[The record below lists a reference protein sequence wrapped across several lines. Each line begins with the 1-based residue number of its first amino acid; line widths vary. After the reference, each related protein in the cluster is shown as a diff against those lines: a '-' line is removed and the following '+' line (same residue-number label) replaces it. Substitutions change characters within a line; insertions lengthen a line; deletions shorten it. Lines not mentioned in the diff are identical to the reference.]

1 MFNTLY
7 KKCLNLAEHKS
18 SKFYLAFVSFI
29 ESSFFPIPPDVMIV
43 PMVISKK
50 NDFLKIFFIATI
62 FSVLGGIL
70 GYFLGAFF
78 FDIGIQIMSFY
89 GYEDKLS
96 DLKSDLTNSD
106 GFYAW
111 LGILFLA
118 GFTPLPYKVFT
129 IASGLIGFNILIFI
143 FISFISRGM
152 RFFIVSYL
160 SFKFGDIFTEFMN
173 KHGSKW
179 FTIIGIS
186 IVLIGIIFYF
196 ILKFHASI

>member
-7 KKCLNLAEHKS
+7 RKCLDLAAHKS
-18 SKFYLAFVSFI
+18 SKYYLAVVSFV
-29 ESSFFPIPPDVMIV
+29 ESSFFPIPPDVMVV

-50 NDFLKIFFIATI
+50 DDFFKIFLIATI

-70 GYFLGAFF
+70 GYFIGVFF
-78 FDIGIQIMSFY
+78 FDMGMQVMTFY
-89 GYEDKLS
+89 GYEDKLIS
-96 DLKSDLTNSD
+96 LKNNLINSE
-106 GFYAW
+106 GLYAW

-129 IASGLIGFNILIFI
+129 IASGLIGFNILVFI
-143 FISFISRGM
+143 VISLISRGL

-160 SFKFGDIFTEFMN
+160 SYKFGNLFTEFME

-179 FTIIGIS
+179 FTIIGFL
-186 IVLIGIIFYF
+186 IVIIGTIIYL
-196 ILKFHASI
+196 ILKFYV

>member
-7 KKCLNLAEHKS
+7 RKCLNLAAHKS
-18 SKFYLAFVSFI
+18 SKYYLAVVSFI
-29 ESSFFPIPPDVMIV
+29 ESSFFPIPPDIMVV

-50 NDFLKIFFIATI
+50 KEFIKIFLIATI

-70 GYFLGAFF
+70 GYFIGAFF
-78 FDIGIQIMSFY
+78 FEIGMKIMNFY
-89 GYEDKLS
+89 SYEGQLINFKNNLI
-96 DLKSDLTNSD
+96 NSE

-129 IASGLIGFNILIFI
+129 ISSGLIGFNIIIFI
-143 FISFISRGM
+143 IVSLISRGL

-160 SFKFGDIFTEFMN
+160 SYKFGNLFTEFMD

-179 FTIIGIS
+179 FTIIGLL
-186 IVLIGIIFYF
+186 IVITGVIIYLIFKYYV
-196 ILKFHASI
+196 

>member
-7 KKCLNLAEHKS
+7 KKCLNLAAHKS
-18 SKFYLAFVSFI
+18 SKYYLALVSFI
-29 ESSFFPIPPDVMIV
+29 ESSFFPIPPDVMII
-43 PMVISKK
+43 PMIISKK
-50 NDFLKIFFIATI
+50 TNFIKIFLIATI

-70 GYFLGAFF
+70 GYFIGTFF
-78 FDIGIQIMSFY
+78 FDIGMQIMSIY
-89 GYEDKLS
+89 SYEDKLIN
-96 DLKSDLTNSD
+96 LKNNLINSE

-143 FISFISRGM
+143 LISLISRGL
-152 RFFIVSYL
+152 RFFVVSYL
-160 SFKFGDIFTEFMN
+160 SYKFGDLFTQFMN

-179 FTIIGIS
+179 FTILGIL
-186 IVLIGIIFYF
+186 IVIVGIMIYLIF
-196 ILKFHASI
+196 KPHV

>member
-7 KKCLNLAEHKS
+7 KKCLDLASHKS
-18 SKFYLAFVSFI
+18 SKYYLALVSFI
-29 ESSFFPIPPDVMIV
+29 ESSFFPIPPDVMVI

-50 NDFLKIFFIATI
+50 TEFIRIFLIATI
-62 FSVLGGIL
+62 FSVFGGIL
-70 GYFLGAFF
+70 GYFIGVFF
-78 FDIGIQIMSFY
+78 FDIGMQIMTFY
-89 GYEDKLS
+89 GYENT
-96 DLKSDLTNSD
+96 LTNLKNNLINSE

-143 FISFISRGM
+143 IISLISRGL
-152 RFFIVSYL
+152 RFYIVSYL
-160 SFKFGDIFTEFMN
+160 SYKFGDLFTQFME

-179 FTIIGIS
+179 FSIVGILIVIIG
-186 IVLIGIIFYF
+186 VLIYLIF
-196 ILKFHASI
+196 KSHV

>member
-7 KKCLNLAEHKS
+7 KKCLDLAAHKS
-18 SKFYLAFVSFI
+18 SKYYLAFVSFV
-29 ESSFFPIPPDVMIV
+29 ESSFFPIPPDIMVV

-50 NDFLKIFFIATI
+50 KEFIKIFLIATI

-70 GYFLGAFF
+70 GYFIGAFF
-78 FDIGIQIMSFY
+78 FEIGMKIMNFY
-89 GYEDKLS
+89 SYEGQLINFKNNLI
-96 DLKSDLTNSD
+96 NSE

-129 IASGLIGFNILIFI
+129 ISSGLIGFNIIIFI
-143 FISFISRGM
+143 IVSLISRGL

-160 SFKFGDIFTEFMN
+160 SYKFGNLFTEFMD

-179 FTIIGIS
+179 FTIIGLL
-186 IVLIGIIFYF
+186 IVITGVIIYLIFKYYV
-196 ILKFHASI
+196 